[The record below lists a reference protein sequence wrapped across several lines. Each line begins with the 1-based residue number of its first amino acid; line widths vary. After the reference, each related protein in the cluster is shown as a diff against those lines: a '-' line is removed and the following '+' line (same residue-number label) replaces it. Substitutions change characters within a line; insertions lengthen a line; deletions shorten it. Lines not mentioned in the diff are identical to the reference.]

1 MNDVQAKR
9 AVVLSLFGAGAVVIL
24 SKAATTGF
32 PTDPRLY
39 IAGAFMYVLLGFG
52 AEFAPMIVGPLAILI
67 FVSVL
72 LYEGAPLFDG
82 ITKAL
87 GQQRQKRKGA
97 KP

>member
-9 AVVLSLFGAGAVVIL
+9 AVVLSLFAAGTVVVL
-24 SKAATTGF
+24 SKAVTEGF

-39 IAGAFMYVLLGFG
+39 IAGAFIYVLLGFG
-52 AEFAPMIVGPLAILI
+52 AEFAPQIAGPLAILV

-87 GQQRQKRKGA
+87 GTQRRKH
-97 KP
+97 K